1 MANNKHNGRRN
12 NTRLRW
18 LVSTNLL
25 LAAVFIG
32 LLLWLTIKEV
42 NRQEEQLSDGST
54 SQQPSPD
61 NLEGTPQL
69 ATEVVLDGRKN
80 IWDVAFLPSGEM
92 LFTERSGVLSLYT
105 NNEARQVAE
114 IEDIYAMGEGGLLGL
129 VVDPEFS
136 DNRYI
141 YTCFNSTQGSPDVRV
156 VRWKLSDDLTSMSD
170 RNDIIT
176 GMPSN
181 TSGRHSGCRLA
192 FGADGYLW
200 VGTGDAAQGT
210 NPQDPK
216 SLGGK
221 ILRVDRDGNPPE
233 RGNLDGNFDPRIYS
247 YGHRNVQGLAMLL
260 SPRNGIYGISVEHG
274 TGKDDE
280 VNVLAPG
287 NFGWDPVPNYNESVA
302 MTNTTKFPNAI
313 PAIWSS
319 GDPTVAPSG
328 ATFVYGERWRDW
340 SGDLVLAILKDQRL
354 KALELNDDL
363 QVEKVTDLFVEKFGR
378 LRAAVQGPDGNLY
391 ITTDNGEDDKI
402 IRITPS

>member
-1 MANNKHNGRRN
+1 M
-12 NTRLRW
+12 
-18 LVSTNLL
+18 
-25 LAAVFIG
+25 
-32 LLLWLTIKEV
+32 
-42 NRQEEQLSDGST
+42 
-54 SQQPSPD
+54 
-61 NLEGTPQL
+61 
-69 ATEVVLDGRKN
+69 
-80 IWDVAFLPSGEM
+80 
-92 LFTERSGVLSLYT
+92 
-105 NNEARQVAE
+105 
-114 IEDIYAMGEGGLLGL
+114 
-129 VVDPEFS
+129 
-136 DNRYI
+136 
-141 YTCFNSTQGSPDVRV
+141 